1 MKKDKMKLKL
11 EKVSIAKLPNL
22 NHIYGGATLFP
33 ECGTDGPLGNHKPKC
48 IETSRKYVDSDTN

>member
-1 MKKDKMKLKL
+1 MKLKL